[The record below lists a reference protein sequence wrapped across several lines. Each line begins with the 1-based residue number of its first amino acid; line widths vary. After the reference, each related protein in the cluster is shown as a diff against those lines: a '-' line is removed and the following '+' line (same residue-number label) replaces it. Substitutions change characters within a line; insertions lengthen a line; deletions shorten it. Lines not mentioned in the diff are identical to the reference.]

1 MLGFWLG
8 IRLGTRS
15 RLPQMIPSTPDPPE
29 EPFARACNGW
39 DIQKLYADLSKA
51 KKQFAPH
58 TRRGLTPVQKRHLCG
73 LLCGYSPAEI
83 AVFLNKQIKG
93 VEVDLSKTLYR
104 YIELLT
110 NRPRNALS
118 NWRDAIDWLELAGY
132 KTQPKTSTA
141 AILKATLHHSD
152 RILSAAISPDG
163 QFLATGS
170 EDCTV
175 KTWSLHS
182 GQLLQTIFG
191 HSTAVLLVAFSPASK
206 TLLTRSRA
214 GTVKLWN
221 LQNGQLLKRL
231 AEVHRHESVAVSPD
245 WQILAIGTTR
255 GTVKL
260 QHLNSGQLLQ
270 VLEGYQGDDISAIA
284 LSPNGKMLVASG
296 LNAAS
301 GFCRATVTL
310 WELPGGEVRRT
321 FGSENYVAITP
332 DSKILVTHGNRM
344 ITLWNLQTGELLHSL
359 QTAIRITSAAAISPD
374 GKYFAVGCF
383 DGTVRLWNLR
393 GELLHTLDAH
403 SSPVSAVA
411 IGLLGETLVSGAENG
426 TVKIWQLQI

>member
-1 MLGFWLG
+1 
-8 IRLGTRS
+8 
-15 RLPQMIPSTPDPPE
+15 
-29 EPFARACNGW
+29 
-39 DIQKLYADLSKA
+39 
-51 KKQFAPH
+51 
-58 TRRGLTPVQKRHLCG
+58 
-73 LLCGYSPAEI
+73 
-83 AVFLNKQIKG
+83 
-93 VEVDLSKTLYR
+93 
-104 YIELLT
+104 
-110 NRPRNALS
+110 
-118 NWRDAIDWLELAGY
+118 
-132 KTQPKTSTA
+132 
-141 AILKATLHHSD
+141 
-152 RILSAAISPDG
+152 
-163 QFLATGS
+163 
-170 EDCTV
+170 V
-175 KTWSLHS
+175 KIWSLHS
-182 GQLLQTIFG
+182 GELLQTIFG

-221 LQNGQLLKRL
+221 LQNGELLKRL
-231 AEVHRHESVAVSPD
+231 ADVHRHESVAVSPD

-296 LNAAS
+296 LNAVS

-332 DSKILVTHGNRM
+332 DSKIIVSHGNKM
-344 ITLWNLQTGELLHSL
+344 IALWNLQTGELLHSL
-359 QTAIRITSAAAISPD
+359 QTGIRITSAAAISPD

-393 GELLHTLDAH
+393 GELLHTLDGH

-411 IGLLGETLVSGAENG
+411 IGLLGETLVSGGENG
-426 TVKIWQLQI
+426 TVKLWQLQI

>member
-1 MLGFWLG
+1 M
-8 IRLGTRS
+8 T
-15 RLPQMIPSTPDPPE
+15 PSTLDRPE
-29 EPFARACNGW
+29 EPFTRATHDW
-39 DIQKLYADLSKA
+39 DIEKLYSDLANA
-51 KKQFAPH
+51 KQEFAPH
-58 TRRGLTPVQKRHLCG
+58 TRRGLTPVEKRHLCG
-73 LLCGYSPAEI
+73 LLCGYSPAEM
-83 AVFLNKQIKG
+83 AVLLNKQIKG

-104 YIELLT
+104 YIETLT

-118 NWRDAIDWLELAGY
+118 NWRDAIDWLAIAGY
-132 KTQPKTSTA
+132 KKQPKTSSG
-141 AILKATLHHSD
+141 AILKATLQHSD
-152 RILSAAISPDG
+152 SILSATISRDG
-163 QFLATGS
+163 QLLATGS
-170 EDCTV
+170 HDSTV
-175 KTWSLHS
+175 KVWSLHS
-182 GQLLQTIFG
+182 GELLRTICG

-221 LQNGQLLKRL
+221 LQNGELLKRL
-231 AEVHRHESVAVSPD
+231 ADVHRHESVAVSPD

-270 VLEGYQGDDISAIA
+270 VLEGYQGDDISAIV
-284 LSPNGKMLVASG
+284 LSPNGKMLIASG

-332 DSKILVTHGNRM
+332 DSQTLVCHGNKT
-344 ITLWNLQTGELLHSL
+344 IALWNLQTGELLHSL
-359 QTAIRITSAAAISPD
+359 QTGIRITSAAAISPD

-383 DGTVRLWNLR
+383 DGTIRLWNFR
-393 GELLHTLDAH
+393 GELLHTLDGH
-403 SSPVSAVA
+403 SSPVSALA
-411 IGLLGETLVSGAENG
+411 IGQLGETLVSGSENG
-426 TVKIWQLQI
+426 TVKLWQLRI

>member
-1 MLGFWLG
+1 M
-8 IRLGTRS
+8 T
-15 RLPQMIPSTPDPPE
+15 PSNLDRPE
-29 EPFARACNGW
+29 EPFTRATRDW
-39 DIQKLYADLSKA
+39 DIEKLYSDLANA
-51 KKQFAPH
+51 KQEFAPH
-58 TRRGLTPVQKRHLCG
+58 TRRGLTPVEKRHLCG
-73 LLCGYSPAEI
+73 LLCGCSPAEI
-83 AVFLNKQIKG
+83 AALLNKQIKG

-104 YIELLT
+104 YIETLT
-110 NRPRNALS
+110 NRPRNALK
-118 NWRDAIDWLELAGY
+118 NWRDAIDWLDIAGY
-132 KTQPKTSTA
+132 KKQRKTLSGAT
-141 AILKATLHHSD
+141 LKATLQHSD
-152 RILSAAISPDG
+152 SILSAAISPDG
-163 QFLATGS
+163 QLLATGS
-170 EDCTV
+170 HDSTV
-175 KTWSLHS
+175 KVWSLHS
-182 GQLLQTIFG
+182 GELLRTICG

-221 LQNGQLLKRL
+221 LQNGELLKRL

-332 DSKILVTHGNRM
+332 DSQILVSYGYKNLA
-344 ITLWNLQTGELLHSL
+344 LWNLQTGELLHSME
-359 QTAIRITSAAAISPD
+359 TGIRITSAAISPD

-383 DGTVRLWNLR
+383 DGTVRLWNLG
-393 GELLHTLDAH
+393 GELLQSLEGN
-403 SSPVSAVA
+403 SGPVSALA
-411 IGLLGETLVSGAENG
+411 IGLLGETLVSGSENG
-426 TVKIWQLQI
+426 TVKLWQLRI

>member
-1 MLGFWLG
+1 M
-8 IRLGTRS
+8 T
-15 RLPQMIPSTPDPPE
+15 PSNLDRPE
-29 EPFARACNGW
+29 EPFTRASRDW
-39 DIQKLYADLSKA
+39 DIEKLYSDLANA
-51 KKQFAPH
+51 KQEFAPH
-58 TRRGLTPVQKRHLCG
+58 TRRGLTPVEKRHLCG
-73 LLCGYSPAEI
+73 LLCGCSPAEI
-83 AVFLNKQIKG
+83 AALLNKQIKG

-104 YIELLT
+104 YIETLT
-110 NRPRNALS
+110 NRPRNALK
-118 NWRDAIDWLELAGY
+118 NWRDAIDWLDIAGY
-132 KTQPKTSTA
+132 KKQLKTSSGAT
-141 AILKATLHHSD
+141 LKATLQHSD
-152 RILSAAISPDG
+152 SILSAAISPDG
-163 QFLATGS
+163 QLLATGS
-170 EDCTV
+170 HDSTV
-175 KTWSLHS
+175 KVWSLHS
-182 GQLLQTIFG
+182 GELLRTICG

-221 LQNGQLLKRL
+221 LQNGELLKRL

-332 DSKILVTHGNRM
+332 NSEILVSYGYKN
-344 ITLWNLQTGELLHSL
+344 IALWNLQTGELLHSME
-359 QTAIRITSAAAISPD
+359 TGIRITSAAISPD

-383 DGTVRLWNLR
+383 DGTVRLWNLG
-393 GELLHTLDAH
+393 GELLQSLEGN
-403 SSPVSAVA
+403 SGPVSALA
-411 IGLLGETLVSGAENG
+411 IGHLGETLVSGSENG
-426 TVKIWQLQI
+426 TVKLWQLRI

>member
-1 MLGFWLG
+1 M
-8 IRLGTRS
+8 T
-15 RLPQMIPSTPDPPE
+15 PSNLDRPE
-29 EPFARACNGW
+29 EPFTRAIHDW
-39 DIQKLYADLSKA
+39 DIEKLYSDLANA
-51 KKQFAPH
+51 KLEFAPH
-58 TRRGLTPVQKRHLCG
+58 TRRGLTPVEKRHLCG
-73 LLCGYSPAEI
+73 LLCGYSPAEM

-104 YIELLT
+104 YIEILT
-110 NRPRNALS
+110 NRPRNALK
-118 NWRDAIDWLELAGY
+118 NWRDAIDWLVIAGY
-132 KTQPKTSTA
+132 KKQQKTSSG

-152 RILSAAISPDG
+152 SILSAAISPDG
-163 QFLATGS
+163 KLLATGS
-170 EDCTV
+170 HDSTV
-175 KTWSLHS
+175 KVWSLHS
-182 GQLLQTIFG
+182 GELLRTISG

-214 GTVKLWN
+214 GTVKIWN
-221 LQNGQLLKRL
+221 LQNGEQIKRL
-231 AEVHRHESVAVSPD
+231 ADVHRHESVAVSPD
-245 WQILAIGTTR
+245 WQILAIGTTC

-270 VLEGYQGDDISAIA
+270 VLKGYQGDDISAIA

-332 DSKILVTHGNRM
+332 DSQTLVCHGNKM
-344 ITLWNLQTGELLHSL
+344 ISLWNLETGELLHSL
-359 QTAIRITSAAAISPD
+359 QTGIRITSAAAISPD

-393 GELLHTLDAH
+393 GELLHTLDGH

-411 IGLLGETLVSGAENG
+411 IGQLGETLVSGSENG
-426 TVKIWQLQI
+426 TVKLWYLRI